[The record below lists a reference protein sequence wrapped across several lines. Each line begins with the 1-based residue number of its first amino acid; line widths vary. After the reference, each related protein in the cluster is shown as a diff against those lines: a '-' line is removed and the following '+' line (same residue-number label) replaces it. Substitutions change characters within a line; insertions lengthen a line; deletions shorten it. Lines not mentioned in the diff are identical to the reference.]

1 MKDYFERPFEYLKGK
16 NNKKFS
22 SEIVKNWYKARS
34 FVLDRLKDIAFK
46 ADDDKHL
53 HIVLASD
60 SDLMLSVARQV
71 ALSAHYINYDEE
83 NEREEKRNRTVIT
96 IKSQKKEDDIVSALK
111 DESCLC
117 NLLDYCKYK
126 LFDAEPTNKDS
137 YIDIEFVIVK
147 ELPTIDEKNPYEI
160 LIKEDDVIS
169 FCNSKQEDEIYS
181 IDTRKAVF
189 AGRMYDLGTLIENLP
204 AENIHDAHRYSL
216 ALDVYQFQKLEK
228 PFDKLINESKW
239 KKKQINVKNGLS
251 NVFCADCFETRKK
264 EISKAKVSAIKDC
277 QTKDE
282 KDIIKK
288 ENFWEKY
295 NEVLCKSEHARW
307 VVEKLILGFR
317 PLNNEERI
325 EDESLSPFK
334 EKRKSSRKELKTNET
349 KLAHIDLCSYANL
362 RRVDPDNMKFD
373 SFLMLAIPQILDKIS
388 KDDE

>member
-1 MKDYFERPFEYLKGK
+1 MKDYLEKPFEYLRGEDDKI
-16 NNKKFS
+16 FS
-22 SEIVKNWYKARS
+22 SEVVKNWYKARV
-34 FVLDRLKDIAFK
+34 FVLDRLKDVAFK
-46 ADDDKHL
+46 VDDNNHL
-53 HIVLASD
+53 HVVLDSD
-60 SDLMLSVARQV
+60 SELMLSVARQV

-83 NEREEKRNRTVIT
+83 NANEEKRRRTVIT
-96 IKSQKKEDDIVSALK
+96 LVSQKDSNKIISLLKEEK
-111 DESCLC
+111 HLC
-117 NLLDYCKYK
+117 HLLNLCKYTIESK
-126 LFDAEPTNKDS
+126 PYNKDS